1 MASKK
6 PLLLLMDGHAMV
18 FRAWFSIPERLS
30 NTAGVDTRGVYGF
43 MNTFI
48 KVINDHKPSHVALT
62 FDPPGKTFRDELF
75 PAYKAQRPPAPDDLH
90 AQIPM
95 LKDVMGA
102 FGVPVFEIPR
112 YEADDAIG
120 TIAKQATEQGIET
133 LIVTGDADQLQ
144 LVSETVKLLMYTGFG
159 ETKIYDVEAVVER
172 YGGLGPDSVADL
184 KALMG
189 DPSDNIPGVP
199 GVGQKAA
206 QGVLLGPRYVEALY
220 EDLDAVLETGIR
232 GAKRVKGLLE
242 EHRDEAF
249 RGKTLTTIV
258 TDVPGLEFK
267 PEEAEFWK
275 YDREAVIAEL
285 VKLDFNAVINR
296 IPTVEDGAVTK
307 DAPAV
312 ATAPDAG
319 AGANEPMQLGFDTEE
334 PPPPKEVDGDYETV
348 TTVAQL
354 AALVTEISSERGFAF
369 DTETTGT
376 NPVICD
382 LVGISVSNTEGKGW
396 YVPVGHIEGDQLPM
410 DDVLDTLR
418 PIFEDPAIPKS
429 AHNAN
434 YDLMVMEK
442 AGIHCQGVDFD
453 TMIAAAL
460 TGRRQIGLKPLT
472 LDQFQ
477 IEMTP
482 IKDLIGV
489 GKKQILMSEVTV
501 DAAAP
506 YAAADADFTWRLRER
521 FEPQLEEHG
530 ARHVFDDIE
539 MPLLPVI
546 VKMQQNGM
554 LVDKNVLS
562 DMSNVLGKEIASII
576 ADTGELLGGREINL
590 NSTRQLAEILFD
602 EWDVPKTRRTK
613 TGYTLDAN
621 TMEGLLEK
629 EGLRPEAHELIGNVL
644 KYRSL
649 AKLKSTY
656 VDALPLL
663 IAPDTGRVHTSFN
676 QVGSATG
683 RLSSSDPNVQNI
695 PVRTELGRQV
705 RRAFVADS
713 ANGWSLLGADY
724 SQIELRILAHMS
736 QEPGLLAAFHAG
748 EDIHAATARAMYEIG
763 EGEEVSADA
772 RRIAKVLNFGVI
784 YGLGPVGVARQT
796 DLSRK
801 QGQEFIDMYFAK
813 YPGIRDYLEGVKNE
827 AKRNGYVETLSG
839 RRRQLPELQ
848 SVNPGY
854 RAAAERMAV
863 NMLIQ
868 GTAADIVKIAMINI
882 DAEMT
887 RRKLESRMSIQVHD
901 ELIFEVAP
909 GELEEMMGLA
919 NEYMPGAMDLAVPL
933 NVETKSGPTW
943 GDMA

>member
-1 MASKK
+1 
-6 PLLLLMDGHAMV
+6 
-18 FRAWFSIPERLS
+18 
-30 NTAGVDTRGVYGF
+30 
-43 MNTFI
+43 
-48 KVINDHKPSHVALT
+48 
-62 FDPPGKTFRDELF
+62 
-75 PAYKAQRPPAPDDLH
+75 
-90 AQIPM
+90 
-95 LKDVMGA
+95 
-102 FGVPVFEIPR
+102 
-112 YEADDAIG
+112 
-120 TIAKQATEQGIET
+120 
-133 LIVTGDADQLQ
+133 
-144 LVSETVKLLMYTGFG
+144 
-159 ETKIYDVEAVVER
+159 
-172 YGGLGPDSVADL
+172 
-184 KALMG
+184 
-189 DPSDNIPGVP
+189 
-199 GVGQKAA
+199 
-206 QGVLLGPRYVEALY
+206 
-220 EDLDAVLETGIR
+220 
-232 GAKRVKGLLE
+232 
-242 EHRDEAF
+242 
-249 RGKTLTTIV
+249 
-258 TDVPGLEFK
+258 
-267 PEEAEFWK
+267 
-275 YDREAVIAEL
+275 
-285 VKLDFNAVINR
+285 
-296 IPTVEDGAVTK
+296 
-307 DAPAV
+307 
-312 ATAPDAG
+312 
-319 AGANEPMQLGFDTEE
+319 
-334 PPPPKEVDGDYETV
+334 
-348 TTVAQL
+348 
-354 AALVTEISSERGFAF
+354 
-369 DTETTGT
+369 
-376 NPVICD
+376 
-382 LVGISVSNTEGKGW
+382 
-396 YVPVGHIEGDQLPM
+396 
-410 DDVLDTLR
+410 
-418 PIFEDPAIPKS
+418 
-429 AHNAN
+429 
-434 YDLMVMEK
+434 
-442 AGIHCQGVDFD
+442 
-453 TMIAAAL
+453 
-460 TGRRQIGLKPLT
+460 
-472 LDQFQ
+472 
-477 IEMTP
+477 
-482 IKDLIGV
+482 
-489 GKKQILMSEVTV
+489 
-501 DAAAP
+501 
-506 YAAADADFTWRLRER
+506 
-521 FEPQLEEHG
+521 
-530 ARHVFDDIE
+530 
-539 MPLLPVI
+539 
-546 VKMQQNGM
+546 
-554 LVDKNVLS
+554 
-562 DMSNVLGKEIASII
+562 MSNVLGKEIASII

-663 IAPDTGRVHTSFN
+663 VAPDTGRVHTSFN

-748 EDIHAATARAMYEIG
+748 EDIHAATARAMYEIS

>member
-1 MASKK
+1 VAPKK

-48 KVINDHKPSHVALT
+48 KVINDHKPSHVVLT
-62 FDPPGKTFRDELF
+62 FDPKGPTFRDELF

-120 TIAKQATEQGIET
+120 TIAKQATELGIDT

-144 LVSETVKLLMYTGFG
+144 LVTPSVKLLMYTGFG
-159 ETKIYDVEAVVER
+159 DTKIYDEAAVFER
-172 YGGLGPDSVADL
+172 YGGLGPDSIADL

-206 QGVLLGPRYVEALY
+206 QGVLMGPRHVEALY
-220 EDLDAVLETGIR
+220 ENLDAVLDTGIR
-232 GAKRVKGLLE
+232 GAKRVKALLE
-242 EHRDEAF
+242 EHREEAF
-249 RGKTLTTIV
+249 RGKVLTTIV
-258 TDVPGLEFK
+258 TDVPGLQFNLD
-267 PEEAEFWK
+267 EAEFWK
-275 YDREAVIAEL
+275 YDREEVVAEL
-285 VKLDFNAVINR
+285 LKLDFNTVIAR
-296 IPTVEDGAVTK
+296 IPKLADG
-307 DAPAV
+307 DASASTSPPTP
-312 ATAPDAG
+312 TAA
-319 AGANEPMQLGFDTEE
+319 ANQPMQLGFDTAE
-334 PPPPKEVDGDYETV
+334 PPPAKQVDGDYATV
-348 TTVAQL
+348 TKASQL
-354 AALVTEISSERGFAF
+354 ADLVKELSNGRGFAF

-382 LVGISVSNTEGKGW
+382 LVGISVSNAEDKGW
-396 YVPVGHIEGDQLPM
+396 YIPVGHTEGEQLPM
-410 DDVLDTLR
+410 ADVLDALR
-418 PIFEDPAIPKS
+418 PLFESPDIPKS

-434 YDLMVMEK
+434 FDLMVLEK
-442 AGIHCQGVDFD
+442 VGIHCQGVDFD

-460 TGRRQIGLKPLT
+460 TGRRQIGLKPLA

-477 IEMTP
+477 VEMTP
-482 IKDLIGV
+482 IKELIGV
-489 GKKQILMSEVTV
+489 GKKQIPMSEVAV

-506 YAAADADFTWRLRER
+506 YAAADADFTWRLRQR
-521 FEPQLEEHG
+521 FEPQLDQHG

-546 VKMQQNGM
+546 VKMQLNGM
-554 LVDKNVLS
+554 LIDTTVLS
-562 DMSNVLGKEIASII
+562 DMSNVLGTEIANILS
-576 ADTGELLGGREINL
+576 DTAELLGGRDLNL
-590 NSTRQLAEILFD
+590 NSTQQLAEILFN

-621 TMEGLLEK
+621 TLEGLLDK
-629 EGLRPEAHELIGNVL
+629 EDIRPEAHELIGNVL

-649 AKLKSTY
+649 TKLKSTY

-663 IAPDTGRVHTSFN
+663 VAPDTGRVHTSFN

-683 RLSSSDPNVQNI
+683 RLSSADPNVQNI

-713 ANGWSLLGADY
+713 TNGWLLLGADY

-736 QEPGLLAAFHAG
+736 QEPGLLAAFHSG
-748 EDIHAATARAMYEIG
+748 EDIHAATARAMYEIDDD
-763 EGEEVSADA
+763 EAVTPDA

-801 QGQEFIDMYFAK
+801 QGQEFIDMYFTK
-813 YPGIRDYLEGVKNE
+813 YPGIREYLEGVKNA
-827 AKRNGYVETLSG
+827 AKQNGYVETLTG
-839 RRRQLPELQ
+839 RRRRLPDLT
-848 SVNPGY
+848 SVNPGH

-863 NMLIQ
+863 NMPIQ

-882 DAEMT
+882 DEEMI

-909 GELEEMMGLA
+909 GELEEMTGLA
-919 NEYMPGAMDLAVPL
+919 NEYMPGAMDLDVPL
-933 NVETKSGPTW
+933 NIETKSGPTW
-943 GDMA
+943 GDME

>member
-48 KVINDHKPSHVALT
+48 KVINDHKPSHVVLT
-62 FDPPGKTFRDELF
+62 FDPPGPTFRDELF

-120 TIAKQATEQGIET
+120 TIAEQATELGIDT

-144 LVSETVKLLMYTGFG
+144 LVTPSVKLLMYTGFG
-159 ETKIYDVEAVVER
+159 DTRIYDVEAVEEK

-206 QGVLLGPRYVEALY
+206 QGVLLGPRHIESLY

-267 PEEAEFWK
+267 LDEAEFWK
-275 YDREAVIAEL
+275 YNRDDVVAEL
-285 VKLDFNAVINR
+285 VKLDFNTVIGR
-296 IPTVEDGAVTK
+296 IPRVEDGAV
-307 DAPAV
+307 APV
-312 ATAPDAG
+312 GPAPTSAS
-319 AGANEPMQLGFDTEE
+319 ANEPMQLGFDTEE

-348 TTVAQL
+348 TTAAQL
-354 AALVTEISSERGFAF
+354 AALVKELSGERGFAF

-382 LVGISVSNTEGKGW
+382 LVGISVSNAEGKGW
-396 YVPVGHIEGDQLPM
+396 YVPVGHTGGDQLPM
-410 DDVLDTLR
+410 DDVLDALR
-418 PIFEDPAIPKS
+418 PIFEDPGIPKS

-434 YDLMVMEK
+434 YDLMVLEK

-453 TMIAAAL
+453 TMVAAAL
-460 TGRRQIGLKPLT
+460 IGERQIGLKPLT
-472 LDQFQ
+472 LAQFQ

-482 IKDLIGV
+482 IKNLIGT
-489 GKKQILMSEVTV
+489 GKKQILMSDVAI
-501 DAAAP
+501 DDAAP

-521 FEPQLEEHG
+521 FEPQIDQHG
-530 ARHVFDDIE
+530 ARRVFDDIE

-546 VKMQQNGM
+546 VKMQRNGM
-554 LVDKNVLS
+554 LIDKNVLS
-562 DMSNVLGKEIASII
+562 DMSNVLGTEIAEIVK
-576 ADTGELLGGREINL
+576 DTGELLGGREVNL

-621 TMEGLLEK
+621 TMEGLLDK

-649 AKLKSTY
+649 TKLKSTY
-656 VDALPLL
+656 VDALPLMV
-663 IAPDTGRVHTSFN
+663 APDTGRVHTSFN

-748 EDIHAATARAMYEIG
+748 EDIHEATARAMYEID
-763 EGEEVSADA
+763 EGEAVSADA
-772 RRIAKVLNFGVI
+772 RRIAKILNFGVI

-796 DLSRK
+796 DLTRK

-813 YPGIRDYLEGVKNE
+813 YPGIRDYLEGVKND
-827 AKRNGYVETLSG
+827 AKRNGYVETLMG
-839 RRRQLPELQ
+839 RRRKLPELQ
-848 SVNPGY
+848 SPNPGY

-863 NMLIQ
+863 NMPIQ

-882 DAEMT
+882 DAEMES
-887 RRKLESRMSIQVHD
+887 RKLESRMSIQVHD

-909 GELEEMMGLA
+909 GELEEMTGLA

-943 GDMA
+943 GDMS